1 MRFLIS
7 SGSGVDEV
15 CRALWHFLKWL
26 EKRYD
31 FEVVDIVSANCP
43 NCYKSVI
50 IKSSDERLL
59 LLEGVLM
66 WQSVSPFRPKHKRK
80 NWFFEFRQIKSDK
93 ANKFLED
100 KVIYQVMRSP
110 KKGGQN
116 VNKRSSG
123 VRVVYKDL
131 DPKTTQIKEVMS
143 KNLVTLNQGVEL
155 FEALEVM
162 KDKALRRYP
171 IVNTENEL
179 SGFFSLD
186 DVLYLLGLEMSAVA
200 RIIEP

>member
-26 EKRYD
+26 EKRFD
-31 FEVVDIVSANCP
+31 FEVVNKVYANCP

-80 NWFFEFRQIKSDK
+80 NWFFEFRKIDSSKVD
-93 ANKFLED
+93 KFLEG

-116 VNKRSSG
+116 VNKRCSG
-123 VRVVYKDL
+123 VRAIYKDL
-131 DPKTTQIKEVMS
+131 NLEAISFDSRSQAQNRALALQRLKQKFYNLEESRQSDLESGLWKSAKNIKRGDAIKVFVGKEFR
-143 KNLVTLNQGVEL
+143 E
-155 FEALEVM
+155 
-162 KDKALRRYP
+162 
-171 IVNTENEL
+171 EN
-179 SGFFSLD
+179 
-186 DVLYLLGLEMSAVA
+186 
-200 RIIEP
+200 

>member
-80 NWFFEFRQIKSDK
+80 NWFFEFREIKSAK
-93 ANKFLED
+93 TSEFLED
-100 KVIYQVMRSP
+100 RVIYQVMRSP

-123 VRVVYKDL
+123 VRAIYKDL
-131 DPKTTQIKEVMS
+131 NIEAISYDNRSQAQNRVLALQRLKQKFYKLEENKQS
-143 KNLVTLNQGVEL
+143 
-155 FEALEVM
+155 ALESQLWKTSKSLKRGDAIKVFVG
-162 KDKALRRYP
+162 KEFRE
-171 IVNTENEL
+171 EN
-179 SGFFSLD
+179 
-186 DVLYLLGLEMSAVA
+186 
-200 RIIEP
+200 